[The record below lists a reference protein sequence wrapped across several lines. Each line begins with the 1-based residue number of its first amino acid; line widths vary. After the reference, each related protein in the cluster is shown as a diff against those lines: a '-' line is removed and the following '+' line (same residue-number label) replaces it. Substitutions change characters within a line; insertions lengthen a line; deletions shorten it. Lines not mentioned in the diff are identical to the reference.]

1 MKGSKLLDQYFE
13 TLGLTGGVLVIFG
26 IGIVIFLLVAVVLE
40 LKTRKLFPDRKTKRG
55 EGGLFDFDDE
65 DED

>member
-26 IGIVIFLLVAVVLE
+26 IGIVIFLLVAVILE

>member
-1 MKGSKLLDQYFE
+1 MLDQYFE

-26 IGIVIFLLVAVVLE
+26 IGIVIFLLVAVILE